1 MQVLPGY
8 RVSLQVR
15 IRANCTVEALTT
27 VEAEPRKGS
36 TTVGHLAAVVQAQC
50 TVQCTVERGHTK
62 RELDHSIRSP
72 LLLWGKVFTLYPIY
86 CVPQ

>member
-1 MQVLPGY
+1 MQVPPGY

-15 IRANCTVEALTT
+15 IRANSTVEA
-27 VEAEPRKGS
+27 VPRKGS

-62 RELDHSIRSP
+62 RELDHSRSP
-72 LLLWGKVFTLYPIY
+72 LLLSGKVFTLYRVECTPFI
-86 CVPQ
+86 V